1 LKLPKSKFYIF
12 KFRVAL
18 HICILGIGMQQ
29 HDGFY
34 VLYKEFIHLLY
45 IEITLDFLWLVW
57 KDDEHGGISFRN
69 LDLQVPLWLKILNFY
84 LIDV

>member
-1 LKLPKSKFYIF
+1 MKLEINQDLWILKLPKFKFYIF

-34 VLYKEFIHLLY
+34 VLYKEFIHLLC
-45 IEITLDFLWLVW
+45 IEITLDFLWVVW
-57 KDDEHGGISFRN
+57 KDDEHGGIF
-69 LDLQVPLWLKILNFY
+69 F
-84 LIDV
+84 